1 MLSRL
6 AARTKA
12 KAAALMT
19 AALCSAIASS
29 AHGTIVERVV
39 AVVGERPVLL
49 TDLRKRARP
58 YVYQIYSSSPN
69 EAQRAAQESEMYR
82 ELLNRMIDERLQ
94 DQAADKAR
102 LAVTAEEVDR
112 GLKNKAA
119 SLGLTVKDLLAE
131 AKRQGLVEADYRD
144 EVRRQLLEGKLIQLR
159 VMSRVRVSEDDARNE
174 YARWVGQLTNTLFV
188 EPLMIARPIAGMGD
202 TEVKEELRLAAE
214 AVQKARSGTPY
225 CKVVEQYS
233 KDVQTKNVCGS
244 RGLQPMTALFPELE
258 AAVKALRPGEIS
270 DPIVIAGQAVLVVSI
285 TKAPRIPAFEEVREQ
300 MQERAMGQVIDR
312 QRKLWLEE
320 LRRGIYID
328 VRL

>member
-1 MLSRL
+1 
-6 AARTKA
+6 
-12 KAAALMT
+12 
-19 AALCSAIASS
+19 
-29 AHGTIVERVV
+29 
-39 AVVGERPVLL
+39 
-49 TDLRKRARP
+49 
-58 YVYQIYSSSPN
+58 
-69 EAQRAAQESEMYR
+69 MYR
-82 ELLNRMIDERLQ
+82 ELLNRMIDKRLQ
-94 DQAADKAR
+94 NQAADKAR

-188 EPLMIARPIAGMGD
+188 RPLHDREAHRRHGRHGSERGAPARG
-202 TEVKEELRLAAE
+202 
-214 AVQKARSGTPY
+214 RSRAKGPLGHAL

-258 AAVKALRPGEIS
+258 AAVKTLRPGEVS

-285 TKAPRIPAFEEVREQ
+285 TKAPRTPAFEEVREQ
-300 MQERAMGQVIDR
+300 MQERAPWARSSTASASCGSRSYAAASTSTCGCDARARLPRRRSSPARDGDR
-312 QRKLWLEE
+312 QRATRRARALFRRGHRAACAARE
-320 LRRGIYID
+320 LR
-328 VRL
+328 